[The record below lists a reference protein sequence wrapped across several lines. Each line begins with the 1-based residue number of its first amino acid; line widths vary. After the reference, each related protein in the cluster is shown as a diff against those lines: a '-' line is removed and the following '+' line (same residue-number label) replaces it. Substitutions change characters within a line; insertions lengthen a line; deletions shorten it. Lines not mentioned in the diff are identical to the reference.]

1 MRLLFAITN
10 PISILLL
17 RGQTKFNKSKGAE
30 VFLATAYDESVEE
43 QISEEGFIYRT
54 DYWIIS
60 SSYNS
65 DGRQILAFEFKDE
78 RRAMLLKLKGIENE

>member
-1 MRLLFAITN
+1 MLAVIKFYTDEYSEHTDQFAT
-10 PISILLL
+10 
-17 RGQTKFNKSKGAE
+17 
-30 VFLATAYDESVEE
+30 YDAIANIASAL
-43 QISEEGFIYRT
+43 SEEGFIYRT

-65 DGRQILAFEFKDE
+65 DGRQVLAFEFKDE